1 MFVDTQD
8 DLIQYLDFTKDKMV
22 HIIPLIES
30 DKQHFIK
37 NGVLAFYVLCDNKE
51 FIFPYK
57 HPESTYSD
65 YTIQQILDNSVCC
78 MYHRSILDYMGIDT
92 TNILDLEL
100 VHYLNTG
107 ESLDLD
113 DVETELFY
121 SRLHPKYGKVNTLV
135 SIANFVKYSRSIL
148 TQANLTKAHGV
159 QFYGDMMQLF
169 RNNIEKNGLK
179 VNKQLFT
186 TMLGTPVNL
195 VDDLVYTK
203 YNFFTATGRPS
214 NRFGGINFAAL
225 PKQDETRK
233 CFVSRFDEGKLVE
246 IDFKAYHPHIIA
258 YLCDYDFGNE
268 NVYEHLAKYYF
279 DTTTPSKDEIARAKE
294 YTFNQIYGGINK
306 KYLHIEFFAKTKAYT
321 DLLWEQFKDK
331 GCVVSGISGRTLLS
345 DYETSTDTQLFNYYI
360 QMTETELNY
369 LYLSRLLSD
378 LDMSNAVPILYT
390 YDAVVFDCKKG
401 YIDKLIEKL
410 FAATT
415 EKFPISVKIGDNYKE
430 MTNYNYE
437 ATVALHIHR

>member
-1 MFVDTQD
+1 MYIDTSE
-8 DLIQYLDFTKDKMV
+8 DFKYYMDYTKDKMV
-22 HIIPLIES
+22 YLVPLIES
-30 DKQHFIK
+30 DRQHFIK
-37 NGVLAFYVLCDNKE
+37 NGIIAFYVKCEDAE
-51 FIFPYK
+51 FVFPYK
-57 HPESTYSD
+57 HQESVFSD
-65 YTIQQILDNSVCC
+65 YSIELVLSNSKCC
-78 MYHRSILDYMGIDT
+78 MFHRSILDYMGLDS
-92 TNILDLEL
+92 TNIQDLEL
-100 VHYLNTG
+100 VHYLNTV
-107 ESLDLD
+107 EPLNVD

-121 SRLHPKYGKVNTLV
+121 GRLYGSYTKTNTLV
-135 SIANFVKYSRSIL
+135 SLSNFVKYSRAIL
-148 TQANLTKAHGV
+148 AEANLNTTPGID
-159 QFYGDMMQLF
+159 FYGDMMRLF
-169 RNNIEKNGLK
+169 RNKIEKNGLK
-179 VNKQLFT
+179 VDKQLFT
-186 TMLGTPVNL
+186 ALNGTPVNL
-195 VDDLVYTK
+195 IDDKIYTK

-225 PKQDETRK
+225 PKQDDTRK
-233 CFVSRFDEGKLVE
+233 CFVSRFDGGKLVE

-258 YLCDYDFGNE
+258 YLCDYNFGNE

-279 DTTTPSKDEIARAKE
+279 NTTTPTKEQVTKAKE

-321 DLLWEQFKDK
+321 DLLWEQYKEK
-331 GCVVSGISGRTLLS
+331 GHIVSGISGRTLLS
-345 DYETSTDTQLFNYYI
+345 DYETSTDSQLFNYYI

-390 YDAVVFDCKKG
+390 YDAVVFDCKKE
-401 YIDKLIEKL
+401 YIDKLMEKL

-437 ATVALHIHR
+437 ATVALHIYG